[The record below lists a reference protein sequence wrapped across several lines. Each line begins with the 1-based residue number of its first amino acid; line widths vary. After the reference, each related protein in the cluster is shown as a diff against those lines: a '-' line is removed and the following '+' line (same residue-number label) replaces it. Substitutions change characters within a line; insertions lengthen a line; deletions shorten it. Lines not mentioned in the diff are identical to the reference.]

1 MSKDRTPQVVVND
14 VCWKFGNNVAG
25 KAKIEWTMARMPVL
39 EMIRTRYN
47 LQRRPFTDLT
57 IGACLHVTAE
67 TAALMI
73 TLKEGGAKVFLC
85 ASNPLSTN
93 DDVATALV
101 KHYGISVF
109 AKHGESQEVYY
120 RHLRQVLDQHPKI
133 TMDDGADLISLLHK
147 ERPDQIAEIIG
158 SSEETTTG
166 VLRLKN
172 MEKDGA
178 LKLPVVAVN
187 ESKTK
192 HLFDNRYG
200 TGQSVIDGILRATNI
215 LLAGKTFVI
224 CGYGWCGKG
233 VAMRAKGMGAKIIVC
248 EVDPIKAL
256 EAVMDGFEVMPIDD
270 AAAKGDVFV
279 TVTGNKNVIDS
290 VAIESLKSGAI
301 LANAGHFDVEINIDY
316 LKQHSLEVK
325 EINRNLTSYLMK
337 RDDGRDYLVHV
348 LSEGRLVNLAAAD
361 GHPAEVMDMSFANQ
375 ALAAEWLLTN
385 ETLLLQNV
393 HSLPEELDKEVAK
406 LKLLAMNVKIDR
418 LTTEQEA
425 YLMGWKEGT

>member
-1 MSKDRTPQVVVND
+1 MAKNQMAIND
-14 VCWKFGNNVAG
+14 VSWKHGNDLAG
-25 KAKIEWTMARMPVL
+25 KLRIEWAMARMPVL
-39 EMIRTRYN
+39 EMIRNRYKS
-47 LQRRPFTDLT
+47 QSQPFAGLT

-67 TAALMI
+67 TAVLMI

-101 KHYGISVF
+101 KHYGISVY

-147 ERPDQIAEIIG
+147 ERPEQIQEIIG

-166 VLRLKN
+166 VIRLKN

-187 ESKTK
+187 ASKTK

-215 LLAGKTFVI
+215 LLAGKTFVVS
-224 CGYGWCGKG
+224 GYGWCGKG
-233 VAMRAKGMGAKIIVC
+233 VAMRAKGMGSQVVVC
-248 EVDPIKAL
+248 EIDPIKAL
-256 EAVMDGFEVMPIDD
+256 EAVMDGFEVMPILE
-270 AAAKGDVFV
+270 AAKLGDVFV
-279 TVTGNKNVIDS
+279 TVTGNKHVID
-290 VAIESLKSGAI
+290 VAAFCQMKHGAI
-301 LANAGHFDVEINIDY
+301 LANAGHFDVEIETELLKKRAKKVIRVNSEMTGYTLWEGKVIY
-316 LKQHSLEVK
+316 L
-325 EINRNLTSYLMK
+325 
-337 RDDGRDYLVHV
+337 
-348 LSEGRLVNLAAAD
+348 LSEGRLVNLSAAD

-375 ALAAEWLLTN
+375 ALAAEWLVENQHMLMTN
-385 ETLLLQNV
+385 VL
-393 HSLPEELDKEVAK
+393 SLPEELDAEVAR
-406 LKLLAMNVKIDR
+406 LKLQALSVKIDR
-418 LTTEQEA
+418 LTPEQKA
-425 YLMGWKEGT
+425 YLASWKEGT